1 LKHIDVQITFNAK
14 AAGKNSLPPFHTQ
27 TDDKT
32 KNARRI
38 SPIGE
43 YGRMRKQYLAEH
55 RPVLYESLIL
65 NGTLWDHLS
74 EIEKSC
80 NERMEHLT
88 AQIVKNEGVTESL
101 KAADQME
108 WVRRMNNI
116 RHRAEETVLH
126 ELVYD

>member
-1 LKHIDVQITFNAK
+1 MELTYTKVGDYYIPDIKAPDAPKH
-14 AAGKNSLPPFHTQ
+14 P
-27 TDDKT
+27 
-32 KNARRI
+32 I
-38 SPIGE
+38 SK

-55 RPVLYESLIL
+55 RPALYESLIL

-88 AQIVKNEGVTESL
+88 SEMMKNEGVNESL

-108 WVRRMNNI
+108 WVRWMNNI
-116 RHRAEETVLH
+116 RHRADETVLH
-126 ELVYD
+126 ELIYE

>member
-1 LKHIDVQITFNAK
+1 MDLTYTKVGDYYIPDIKAPDTPKH
-14 AAGKNSLPPFHTQ
+14 
-27 TDDKT
+27 
-32 KNARRI
+32 
-38 SPIGE
+38 PIGK

-55 RPVLYESLIL
+55 HPVLYETMIL

-88 AQIVKNEGVTESL
+88 AEMAKNEGATESL
-101 KAADQME
+101 KEADQME
-108 WVRRMNNI
+108 WVRRKNSI
-116 RHRAEETVLH
+116 RHSAEETVLH